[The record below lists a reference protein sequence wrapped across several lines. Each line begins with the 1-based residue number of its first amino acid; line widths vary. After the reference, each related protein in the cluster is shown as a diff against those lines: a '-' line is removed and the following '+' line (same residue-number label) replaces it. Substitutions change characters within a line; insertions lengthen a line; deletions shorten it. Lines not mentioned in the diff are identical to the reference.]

1 MGKKKR
7 KDENKGIG
15 SGVGS
20 DFGLEN
26 ASHRCHCQAK
36 SMCTAEEP
44 TPTAHAPQ
52 WRCGAV
58 AKPLPLTSSNS
69 LKHHLMGVA
78 YLRDTGARTLRI
90 VLASSEA
97 GKGWSYRA
105 RVMRWHAGEYPVWVR
120 ILLSAR
126 ARPLGAAL

>member
-1 MGKKKR
+1 M
-7 KDENKGIG
+7 D
-15 SGVGS
+15 
-20 DFGLEN
+20 
-26 ASHRCHCQAK
+26 
-36 SMCTAEEP
+36 
-44 TPTAHAPQ
+44 
-52 WRCGAV
+52 
-58 AKPLPLTSSNS
+58 
-69 LKHHLMGVA
+69 VA

-126 ARPLGAAL
+126 ARPLPALGAAL

>member
-1 MGKKKR
+1 MG
-7 KDENKGIG
+7 G
-15 SGVGS
+15 

-36 SMCTAEEP
+36 SICADEEP

-52 WRCGAV
+52 WRSSAV

-69 LKHHLMGVA
+69 LKHHLMDVA
-78 YLRDTGARTLRI
+78 YLRDTGATTLWI

-105 RVMRWHAGEYPVWVR
+105 RVMHWRAGEYPV
-120 ILLSAR
+120 
-126 ARPLGAAL
+126 

>member
-1 MGKKKR
+1 
-7 KDENKGIG
+7 
-15 SGVGS
+15 
-20 DFGLEN
+20 
-26 ASHRCHCQAK
+26 
-36 SMCTAEEP
+36 
-44 TPTAHAPQ
+44 
-52 WRCGAV
+52 
-58 AKPLPLTSSNS
+58 
-69 LKHHLMGVA
+69 MGVA